1 MKSVGLLYIFVVGYF
16 SYPPLKDD
24 IHSKQILPQCQQW
37 KHSKNVK
44 VCSKLTI
51 KTLERRQ

>member
-24 IHSKQILPQCQQW
+24 ITANRYFLNVSNGNTR
-37 KHSKNVK
+37 KNLKYVQ
-44 VCSKLTI
+44 S
-51 KTLERRQ
+51 